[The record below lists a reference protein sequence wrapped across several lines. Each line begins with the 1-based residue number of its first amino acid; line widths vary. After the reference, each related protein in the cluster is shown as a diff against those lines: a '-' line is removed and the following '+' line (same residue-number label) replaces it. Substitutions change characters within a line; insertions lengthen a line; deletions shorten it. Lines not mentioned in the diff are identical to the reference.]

1 MHSRNR
7 WIMVALAALVAIALV
22 IIYIY
27 ASRGERI
34 ASRTA
39 ATDNTGVSTEV
50 KTATPPAPPE
60 TPGTEIA
67 QSAPSA
73 SRPMEPLPAEHLS
86 AMPEPPA
93 APAPL
98 PEPGPSPS
106 ATSGGAQGVLYD
118 LSQLPKPVQR
128 MLEQI
133 VIAAQSGDIEQM
145 RPVLE
150 SNELKPM
157 VAATAVSDP
166 IAFWK
171 KGSADGEGRD
181 VLAALLNVVSSGFVR
196 VKEGREEMYVWPY
209 FAETNLATLSPAQV
223 VDLYRILPAS
233 QAVPMQRSGKY
244 SYYRVGIASDGVW
257 HYFLQ

>member
-7 WIMVALAALVAIALV
+7 WIVVALAALVAIALV
-22 IIYIY
+22 IVY
-27 ASRGERI
+27 ASRGGRI
-34 ASRTA
+34 ASPTA
-39 ATDNTGVSTEV
+39 ATDNTGASTEA
-50 KTATPPAPPE
+50 KTTTPPAPPK

-73 SRPMEPLPAEHLS
+73 GPPMEPLPAEPLS
-86 AMPEPPA
+86 AMPEPPPA
-93 APAPL
+93 TPAPL

-106 ATSGGAQGVLYD
+106 ATSGGALYD

>member
-1 MHSRNR
+1 MHSRSR

-22 IIYIY
+22 IVY
-27 ASRGERI
+27 ANRDE
-34 ASRTA
+34 RTA
-39 ATDNTGVSTEV
+39 FVPVATGSAGVTTEPET
-50 KTATPPAPPE
+50 TAPPTLPETEPSASLPEPAPVPPAP
-60 TPGTEIA
+60 A
-67 QSAPSA
+67 
-73 SRPMEPLPAEHLS
+73 
-86 AMPEPPA
+86 
-93 APAPL
+93 
-98 PEPGPSPS
+98 PGPSPS

-157 VAATAVSDP
+157 VAAIAVSDP

-196 VKEGREEMYVWPY
+196 VKEGRAEMYVWPY

-223 VDLYRILPAS
+223 VELYRILPAS

>member
-22 IIYIY
+22 IVY
-27 ASRGERI
+27 ANRDERR
-34 ASRTA
+34 AFVPA
-39 ATDNTGVSTEV
+39 ATGDAGVSTE
-50 KTATPPAPPE
+50 PE
-60 TPGTEIA
+60 TTVSPTLPGTEVA
-67 QSAPSA
+67 KPAPSA
-73 SRPMEPLPAEHLS
+73 SPPVEPLPAP
-86 AMPEPPA
+86 M
-93 APAPL
+93 APAP
-98 PEPGPSPS
+98 GQSPS
-106 ATSGGAQGVLYD
+106 ATSEGAQGVLYD

-157 VAATAVSDP
+157 VAATTVSDP

-196 VKEGREEMYVWPY
+196 VKEGKEEMYVWPY
-209 FAETNLATLSPAQV
+209 FAETNLATLSPPQV